1 LNQSTM
7 VSASNACIPVNAP
20 VTVQVP
26 PLPNTTRGEPC
37 PLDGNAGRLNSGKS
51 LLAYPSGKLCVVRS
65 LTENETLPNSKLS
78 SLIYRGHQFAT
89 SVVKVSTSGAYV
101 ASGDCRGKLRVWA
114 LDHEEHLV
122 KLDKVGLSSAIRAI
136 AWDGESKRLAIA
148 GDRLDNSSVCTRA
161 IEWDT
166 AVAQGTLYQ
175 HQKGQSCA
183 VAFKPN
189 RPFRVVTGGREDG
202 KLHFHKGP
210 PFQKVAPEGDAPC
223 ETAHSKGVNSVKYTS
238 DGSLVASV
246 GGDKSICIYDGKTL
260 AFIAKLEEVHV
271 GTIYACDWSSD
282 NKNLMTAS
290 ADGTCKLF
298 EVSSD
303 GASITEKH
311 TWNVAAFQLGAPCE
325 KAPRG
330 GMQLGCTFVG
340 GNTPVSISTNNQL
353 AVLPMPDVGG
363 DIKVIT
369 GHCAPIGAVAFDH
382 ANKVFYTGD
391 SDGIMVK
398 WDLEM
403 IKAVE
408 RIVPADNKDLMYTVH
423 KGAINGMTILNDAQL
438 LSVAWDDTAMYTK
451 GGQLQEK
458 KLDITAQPT
467 SIHTGTSLTA
477 ILTVKGILLMK
488 DGEQVSAGLCPISY
502 DGNDIC
508 VSKDDKKVYVGG
520 NDNKIYIYDVTGDYK
535 LAEAHV
541 ITDGHLKPVH
551 SLALSND
558 GTKLAA
564 GDTRDV
570 CVYNVSDYSKI
581 IGKSKWCFHLQ
592 KITSIAWSPD
602 DKHLATGGVD
612 DSIYLWSFEKT
623 MRRLHYQFTH
633 RGGVVGMTFRKD
645 LEGLNLVSVGGDSCV
660 VQWDFTADAA
670 AKFK

>member
-1 LNQSTM
+1 M
-7 VSASNACIPVNAP
+7 A
-20 VTVQVP
+20 

-37 PLDGNAGRLNSGKS
+37 PLDGNGGSLNSGKS
-51 LLAYPSGKLCVVRS
+51 LLAYPSGKLCVVQS
-65 LTENETLPNSKLS
+65 LTDETLPNSKLT
-78 SLIYRGHQFAT
+78 SLVYRGHQYAT
-89 SVVKVSTSGAYV
+89 SVVEMSTSGAYV
-101 ASGDCRGKLRVWA
+101 ASGDSRGKIRVWA
-114 LDHEEHLV
+114 LDHEEHLC
-122 KLDKVGLSSAIRAI
+122 KLDTTGLSSAIRAI
-136 AWDGESKRLAIA
+136 AWDGESKRIAFA
-148 GDRLDNSSVCTRA
+148 GDRLDNTSVCTRA
-161 IEWDT
+161 IQWDT
-166 AVAQGTLYQ
+166 ANSQGNLYQ
-175 HQKGQSCA
+175 HNKGQSCA

-210 PFQKVAPEGDAPC
+210 PFAKIPAEGDAPC
-223 ETAHSKGVNSVKYTS
+223 ETAHSKGINSVKYTS
-238 DGSLVASV
+238 DGNLVASV
-246 GGDKSICIYDGKTL
+246 GGDKTICIYNGTTL
-260 AFIAKLEEVHV
+260 ALTGKLEGVHA

-282 NKNLMTAS
+282 NKHLMTAS

-298 EVSSD
+298 EVSGD
-303 GASITEKH
+303 GTSITEKH
-311 TWNVAAFQLGAPCE
+311 TWDVAAFQLGAPCE

-330 GMQLGCTFVG
+330 GMQLGCAFVG
-340 GNTPVSISTNNQL
+340 GTTPVSVSTNNQL
-353 AVLPMPDVGG
+353 AVLPMPDAGG
-363 DIKVIT
+363 EIKLIT

-398 WDLEM
+398 WDFDM

-408 RIVPADNKDLMYTVH
+408 RIVPKDNSELMYTVH
-423 KGAINGMTILNDAQL
+423 KGAINGMTILSDAQL
-438 LSVAWDDTAMYTK
+438 LSCGWDDTAMYTK
-451 GGQLQEK
+451 NGQLQDK

-467 SIHTGTSLTA
+467 MIHTGTSLTA
-477 ILTVKGILLMK
+477 ILTVNGILLMK
-488 DGEQVSAGLCPISY
+488 NGEQVSAGLLPISY
-502 DGNDIC
+502 DGNAIC

-541 ITDGHLKPVH
+541 IADGHLKPVH

-570 CVYNVSDYSKI
+570 CVYNTSDYSTV

-592 KITSIAWSPD
+592 KVTCMAWSAD
-602 DKHLATGGVD
+602 DKYLASGGFD
-612 DSIYLWSFEKT
+612 DSIYLWSFEKPL
-623 MRRLHYQFTH
+623 RRLDYQFTH

-645 LEGLNLVSVGGDSCV
+645 LPGLNLVSVGGDSCV